1 MAQAPLGYIG
11 SRTKCVLWFLI
22 VCAFVWIGIDMA
34 HQHPWIGTVLSL
46 FSCASGLAF
55 LAIFLEPSLAMISA
69 DASGVSFRYLFRRGR
84 YSWEEIDDFFVGR
97 VRSST
102 SVVVR
107 FRDHRS
113 TVSLGPNL
121 YSKSAIA
128 IVRELNEYKEKLH
141 ESAI

>member
-1 MAQAPLGYIG
+1 MSPEPLGYVG
-11 SRTKCVLWFLI
+11 NRTKCVLWFSI
-22 VCAFVWIGIDMA
+22 VCVFVWIGIEMA
-34 HQHPWIGTVLSL
+34 HQHPWIGAFVFVFFGT
-46 FSCASGLAF
+46 SGLAF

-84 YSWEEIDDFFVGR
+84 YSWREIDDFFVGR
-97 VRSST
+97 IRSST
-102 SVVVR
+102 SVVIR

-128 IVRELNEYKEKLH
+128 IVRELNEYKERLH